1 MLFFFLEL
9 EQLIYGQFKT
19 GNFFLFFS
27 VLLKIFVLDKS
38 VIFFWSIR
46 MKVTNSLT
54 QSPRLW
60 SEEEEFWEA
69 MCQLNKQDKGPGPG
83 RRGPCAKIF
92 GVLREGSGCVWCG
105 PLSHQFCNFQE
116 YRIWQNG
123 TSAIAIFTFYWL
135 WLGYVQGSIRSRVF
149 F

>member
-1 MLFFFLEL
+1 MIL
-9 EQLIYGQFKT
+9 
-19 GNFFLFFS
+19 
-27 VLLKIFVLDKS
+27 
-38 VIFFWSIR
+38 FWSIR

-105 PLSHQFCNFQE
+105 PLSHQFCNFQK

-123 TSAIAIFTFYWL
+123 TSAIANFTFYWL

-149 F
+149 IWCWHYSTNVRYVATDIFRLRIIIFMDQATV